1 MTTIDKESFSNISGK
16 VMDKFDRN
24 FPDSKMGKGL
34 KGLFIVVAFLIA
46 FVLFVVINPIVM
58 INAGQVG
65 VVLNWGAVSNQT
77 LEEGIHWIMPIRD
90 KVIKMDVTTRKEEKG
105 TTASSKDL
113 QEVSTKVAAIFHV
126 DKKYANKVY
135 QQFYQDYVPRIIQP
149 AMEEFLKKTTAMF
162 TAEEMITKREQVKSS
177 YKKVLAENL
186 ALYHIILDDIFMTD
200 FKFSKSFDEAIE
212 AKVTAEQNA
221 LREKNNLDKVKF
233 EAQQKIVSAEAAAR
247 AIKIQAEAITQQG
260 GREYVN
266 LKAVEKWDGHLPQQ
280 MIPGST
286 LPFINLTTPGHPQ
299 K

>member
-1 MTTIDKESFSNISGK
+1 MDKDSFISAPGKGLNQISGK
-16 VMDKFDRN
+16 FAENRL
-24 FPDSKMGKGL
+24 GKGL
-34 KGLFIVVAFLIA
+34 KWIFVVVAFLIA
-46 FVLFVVINPIVM
+46 FFLFTIINPIV
-58 INAGQVG
+58 IISAGQVG
-65 VVLNWGAVSNQT
+65 VILQWGAVSDKN
-77 LEEGIHWIMPIRD
+77 LEEGIHWVMPIRD

-113 QEVSTKVAAIFHV
+113 QEVSTKVAANYHV
-126 DKKYANKVY
+126 DKRYANKVY
-135 QQFYQDYVPRIIQP
+135 QQFYQDYVPRVIQP

-162 TAEEMITKREQVKSS
+162 TAEEMITKREQVKSE
-177 YKKVLAENL
+177 YKKVLAESL
-186 ALYHIILDDIFMTD
+186 AKYHIILDDIFMTD
-200 FKFSKSFDEAIE
+200 FKFSKSFEEAVE

-233 EAQQKIVSAEAAAR
+233 EAQQKVVSAEATAR

-280 MIPGST
+280 MIPGSA
-286 LPFINLTTPGHPQ
+286 LPFINLNSPG